1 MTPAS
6 TKFSKRGSL
15 GLIAVSTKN
24 IKSLFSFLSYF
35 FADYCEFRAMSLLR
49 SSKITS
55 LLNFVPLNGTI
66 TIDKNHKNNQ
76 LMIGGR
82 MFEVGEVAVY
92 PGHGVGKIESIEE
105 KEFSG
110 MKQSFYII
118 RIMDTDMTIMIPVD
132 GAKNAGLRCVIDSRE
147 VTKVLAILKEKN
159 SIHDNAPWNR
169 RYKEYMERIKSG
181 SIFEVAMVLKE
192 LYSLRVWK
200 ELSFGE
206 KKMFEIA
213 RNLIKKELSISL
225 DKEEEEIEQEIERI
239 FLKNYKE

>member
-1 MTPAS
+1 
-6 TKFSKRGSL
+6 
-15 GLIAVSTKN
+15 
-24 IKSLFSFLSYF
+24 
-35 FADYCEFRAMSLLR
+35 MSLLR

-55 LLNFVPLNGTI
+55 LLNFVPISDTI